1 MPTPSIP
8 YYSIDGTRQLTGI
21 YRTPR
26 FSRPGGPA
34 GPEAGLLPQK
44 TGGSAG
50 IGASQ
55 VPSLAKRMRRPGRC
69 ADAAAFGGG
78 EGEAKQRAGG
88 GLIGWP
94 ASARHRSRNILRN
107 YVDGSGSSGRPR
119 SREVARQRG
128 GLLPIT
134 EGSSVRTLLRTGYF
148 LGLPLRFFPNPRK
161 SSPSIQA
168 LSSFSSWGSAFRPS
182 GQKSLHPSSR
192 VTFGRVGLWQ
202 PLQLYSQ
209 FVQRKRCFTPSPPSR
224 WRQTHQIRQHERHS
238 GQRSYAHMITPGH
251 RQRNPQ
257 HQLNDRTVPAA
268 LGRR

>member
-1 MPTPSIP
+1 MP
-8 YYSIDGTRQLTGI
+8 
-21 YRTPR
+21 
-26 FSRPGGPA
+26 RP
-34 GPEAGLLPQK
+34 L
-44 TGGSAG
+44 
-50 IGASQ
+50 
-55 VPSLAKRMRRPGRC
+55 
-69 ADAAAFGGG
+69 GGG

-128 GLLPIT
+128 GLLPIA

-148 LGLPLRFFPNPRK
+148 LGLPLPFFPSPRK

-192 VTFGRVGLWQ
+192 VTFGRLGLWQ

-238 GQRSYAHMITPGH
+238 GQCSYAHMITPGH

-257 HQLNDRTVPAA
+257 HQLNGHTVPAA